1 MLWSLHR
8 RLRGDHQLRTLPEAI
23 ADEVTTLPVRISS
36 RQAAWGLEGLRT
48 AGERVRH
55 SRHLT
60 MLYLE
65 GLPGLQTIRLV
76 SAAEN
81 FPLYYFPILTS
92 RKQQLL
98 DAARRARHEI
108 IAWPLTTTIYPI
120 ERTEELV
127 QSDYV
132 PGSCPQAEQTAA
144 SLCGLPVDLPTDE
157 RRVARLIEFLRRFDQ
172 AG

>member
-1 MLWSLHR
+1 MLWSLQR
-8 RLRGDHQLRTLPEAI
+8 RLRGDHQLRTLQDAI
-23 ADEVTTLPVRISS
+23 ADEVTTLPVQISS
-36 RQAAWGLEGLRT
+36 RQAAWGLDGLRT

-55 SRHLT
+55 SCRLT

-65 GLPGLQTIRLV
+65 GLSGLQAIRLV
-76 SAAEN
+76 SEAEN

-92 RKQQLL
+92 RKKELL
-98 DAARRARHEI
+98 DAARRARHEV

-127 QSDYV
+127 QSDYL
-132 PGSCPQAEQTAA
+132 PGSCPLAEQTAG

-157 RRVARLIEFLRRFDQ
+157 RRAGRLIEFLRRFDE
-172 AG
+172 AA